1 MDFEEDE
8 EAMEEL
14 CERFHSIMEDEV
26 SLIAINKDEKQIL
39 GLSLNK
45 IMNYEDF
52 SWWVFIRKDLCISLL
67 FCNLLI
73 AYLTLG
79 CIGK

>member
-52 SWWVFIRKDLCISLL
+52 SWWVFIINWLEIGWLLISL
-67 FCNLLI
+67 
-73 AYLTLG
+73 
-79 CIGK
+79 